1 MSSSNNVMKGSTV
14 RPKGLAWTLARTIDL
29 LCDISGALCGSIL
42 ILSALFV
49 VLQVVMRRVLHMP
62 TDWVPDLT
70 TYILIWV
77 GFLSAGYGLKE
88 GSHVVV
94 DSLVEHLKPR
104 VRGALEILSYAVVA
118 IYAALFT
125 VYAYQMAATSF
136 RMHEV
141 AFTAWRV
148 IIWPVKLGV
157 PIGMGLLT
165 LQAVS
170 MFIKSWRAF
179 SEMKARGEE
188 ACTGSCIFAIA
199 AFVALMCLGAWCFID
214 YPLWG
219 TLILLSVLLAAAIPI
234 GFSLG
239 VIGCIGLVMLFHSDQ
254 GLINMPVM
262 GFGQLNSFTL
272 VALPLFMIAGSLA
285 KAGRLADKL
294 FNVAAAFVGHWP
306 GGLGVATIVACA
318 IFAAMAGSSVACA
331 ATVGTVALPL
341 LMKRGYSGRFACGI
355 VAGGGTLGILLPPG
369 TNMIIYSVLTEESLG
384 RLFMAGILPGIV
396 LAILFSIYI
405 MWSCRSSKEYV
416 REPWIPW
423 PEKFKIVKSSLVGL
437 AMPVLVLGLI
447 YTGTVYV
454 TEAAGIAVLYVLI
467 ACLIEGTIKW
477 RDLITILK
485 ESAQMTTM
493 LFMMIIG
500 SVVLGGMVS
509 VLGFTEKI
517 VESVVGMHLSAG
529 MVVFL
534 LMVLLI
540 VLGTYLEPSAIM
552 FLFVPIA
559 APLLKSLHV
568 DLVWFGVLFAINME
582 MAIISPPVGTNMN
595 VVQQISGVSYTEVNK
610 GVIPFIFVMA
620 VGLIIMGFF
629 PQLSLWLPN
638 LLMK

>member
-1 MSSSNNVMKGSTV
+1 MSSFHNVAKGSAV
-14 RPKGLAWTLARTIDL
+14 KPKGRAWTLERAIDL
-29 LCDISGALCGSIL
+29 SCDISGAICGSIL
-42 ILSALFV
+42 ILCAFFV
-49 VLQVVMRRVLHMP
+49 VLQVVMRRILNMP
-62 TDWVPDLT
+62 THWVPDLT

-104 VRGALEILSYAVVA
+104 VRGALEIVSYAVVA

-125 VYAYQMAATSF
+125 VYAYKMAATSF
-136 RMHEV
+136 RLHEV

-148 IIWPVKLGV
+148 IIWPVKMGV

-165 LQAVS
+165 LMSALMCVR
-170 MFIKSWRAF
+170 SWRAF
-179 SEMKARGEE
+179 SEMRARGEE
-188 ACTGSCIFAIA
+188 GSTGSCIFAVGT
-199 AFVALMCLGAWCFID
+199 FVVMVCVGAWLFVD
-214 YPLWG
+214 YPLVG
-219 TLILLSVLLAAAIPI
+219 TLILLSALLAAAIPI

-239 VIGCIGLVMLFHSDQ
+239 VIGCIGLLMLFRSDQ
-254 GLINMPVM
+254 ALITMPVI
-262 GFGQLNSFTL
+262 GFSQLNSFTL

-294 FNVAAAFVGHWP
+294 FDVAAAFVGHWP

-384 RLFMAGILPGIV
+384 RLFMAGIIPGAI
-396 LAILFSIYI
+396 LAILFSLYI
-405 MWSCRSSKEYV
+405 MWSCRNSKTYV
-416 REPWIPW
+416 REPWTPW
-423 PEKFKIVKSSLVGL
+423 PDKIKTVKSSLVAL

-454 TEAAGIAVLYVLI
+454 TEAAGIAVLYVLV

-477 RDLITILK
+477 RDLIGILR
-485 ESAQMTTM
+485 ESAKMTTM

-517 VESVVGMHLSAG
+517 VEGVLAMNVSAN

-534 LMVLLI
+534 IMVLLI
-540 VLGTYLEPSAIM
+540 ILGTYLEPSAIM
-552 FLFVPIA
+552 FLFVPMA
-559 APLLKSLHV
+559 APLLKSLGV
-568 DLVWFGVLFAINME
+568 DLVWFGVMYAINME

-610 GVIPFIFVMA
+610 GVIPFIAVMA